1 MNSSDIKWDERG
13 LAPAVVCDAESGAVL
28 MLGWMNA
35 EALGATLASGQ
46 VYFYSRS
53 RATLWHKGETS
64 GNTLAVREI
73 RLDCDGDAILVSAT
87 PSGPICHTGT
97 SSCFYRWS
105 QGEGWQADDGPRGA
119 PAAVLDRVYHVL
131 ETRVGQ
137 PPGKSYTAMLLAGGV
152 EGICGKIDEETA
164 ELVDELRTGADKGRI
179 THEAADVL
187 YHVLCGLLSRGVA
200 PAEVWRELERRF
212 GTSGHVEKAS
222 RKDS

>member
-13 LAPAVVCDAESGAVL
+13 LAPAVVVHAESGAVL

-46 VYFYSRS
+46 VYFFSRS

-64 GNTLAVREI
+64 GNTLAVVEL
-73 RLDCDGDAILVSAT
+73 RLDCDGDAILVAAI

-119 PAAVLDRVYHVL
+119 QAAVLDRVYRVL
-131 ETRVGQ
+131 ETRVGA

-152 EGICGKIDEETA
+152 EGICSKIDEEAA
-164 ELVDELRTGADKGRI
+164 ELIDELRTGADKQRI

-187 YHVLCGLLSRGVA
+187 YHMLCGLLSRGVQ

-212 GTSGHVEKAS
+212 GVSGHVEKAS

>member
-1 MNSSDIKWDERG
+1 MERPD
-13 LAPAVVCDAESGAVL
+13 LTAAIVQDAGTNRVL
-28 MLGWMNA
+28 MLAWMDE
-35 EALGATLASGQ
+35 EALRRTRESGEAW
-46 VYFYSRS
+46 FWSRS
-53 RATLWHKGETS
+53 REAYWRKGETS

-73 RLDCDGDAILVSAT
+73 RLDCDGDAILVSAI

-179 THEAADVL
+179 THEAADLL